1 MIKIIF
7 SDMDGTL
14 LDDASKLP
22 AEFPKVVAG
31 LKRRG
36 VLFAPASGR
45 QYFSLRDTFKEY
57 ADEFL
62 FLAENG
68 TLVMYQGKELF
79 SDTVDKELAKAVLF
93 RAAELPGVYEV
104 FCGKK
109 DAYVREEQHT
119 PEFLGELYKYYTH
132 SQSIADF
139 HNVPDEAVKVSL
151 FDPTGQAET
160 TIYET
165 IKREFGDRLQVV
177 LSSAYWV
184 DIMNQHISKG
194 VAVQQVQ
201 KRLGVTPDECA
212 AFGDYLNDAQMMEA
226 VTHSFAMANAVPE
239 IKQRARY
246 ETASN
251 AEHGVIKG
259 IYRLRDMGLL

>member
-1 MIKIIF
+1 M
-7 SDMDGTL
+7 
-14 LDDASKLP
+14 
-22 AEFPKVVAG
+22 
-31 LKRRG
+31 
-36 VLFAPASGR
+36 
-45 QYFSLRDTFKEY
+45 
-57 ADEFL
+57 
-62 FLAENG
+62 
-68 TLVMYQGKELF
+68 
-79 SDTVDKELAKAVLF
+79 
-93 RAAELPGVYEV
+93 
-104 FCGKK
+104 
-109 DAYVREEQHT
+109 
-119 PEFLGELYKYYTH
+119 
-132 SQSIADF
+132 
-139 HNVPDEAVKVSL
+139 PDEAVKVSL